1 MKKKHLIQ
9 GAILLLIS
17 SSFAVPSLAAINLT
31 KPLDSFANK
40 ALGKRYSRSKTPRLG
55 SLLPSSSIRKPYSL
69 RNGVKYGFAAVCDK
83 NCTDIDIRLIDENEQ
98 VIEEDTDAD
107 NTAVIPYTA
116 DADGTYEVEVIMY
129 GCRSQQC
136 DYALGAYRRK

>member
-17 SSFAVPSLAAINLT
+17 SSLTVPSLAAINLT

-40 ALGKRYSRSKTPRLG
+40 ALGKRYFRPNKPRTG
-55 SLLPSSSIRKPYSL
+55 SLQPSSSIIKPYSL
-69 RNGVKYGFAAVCDK
+69 IRDRKYGFVVVCDK
-83 NCTDIDIRLIDENEQ
+83 NCTDIDLRLRDENDQ

-116 DADGTYEVEVIMY
+116 EADGTYDMEIIMY
-129 GCRSQQC
+129 GCKSQQC